1 MTMPALL
8 KYLMGV
14 AAILPVVIAI
24 SVVNMSNV
32 FLGISTFAPAP
43 AKELP
48 RWTSE
53 RLKGGAEGQYAGRGS
68 LSPIYPAAP
77 GKELLGQPNYPVY
90 AKRIQVRQAVRLHKL
105 PPQIY
110 PENQQDRN
118 YPQQSLSYTEPW
130 RFPLLPWQPQLHTRI
145 ISGRELY

>member
-1 MTMPALL
+1 MTALI

-14 AAILPVVIAI
+14 GAVLLVIAI
-24 SVVNMSNV
+24 SVATLGKV
-32 FLGISTFAPAP
+32 FLDFSTFAQAP

-53 RLKGGAEGQYAGRGS
+53 RFNGGAEAQYAGRGS

-77 GKELLGQPNYPVY
+77 GKELLGQPIYPIY
-90 AKRIQVRQAVRLHKL
+90 GKRIKVRQAIRLDKS
-105 PPQIY
+105 PTQIY
-110 PENQQDRN
+110 PENQQDHN
-118 YPQQSLSYTEPW
+118 YPQQRLSYTETW